1 VHQNSEGYALNSV
14 WRDLRYAARNLSK
27 SAGFTAVAVLTL
39 AIGIGANTAIF
50 SVVNAVLLKPL
61 PFPEP
66 DRLVRVYES
75 DEAVQGTASP
85 PNFVDWQRDN
95 SVFESMGAYVGT
107 TVALTGVG
115 EAKRVAGSA
124 VTGDFFSVLRT
135 APLLGRGISPAEATP
150 GQERVVVLSHDLW
163 QRIFGADPEILD
175 RLVELEGRAYTVIG
189 VMPPGFEYPAGAEL
203 WVPLAFTEE
212 ELATQRGAHYLDVIA
227 RLASGVTVE
236 QASTEMAAI
245 ARRLELRYSD
255 TNTGASAAA
264 RGLREALV
272 GDVRPA
278 LLILL
283 GAVGFVLLIACVNVA
298 NLLLART
305 AGRRRELAVRSA
317 LGAGRGR
324 LVRHVLSE
332 SVLLALVGGAAGV
345 LLAVLGLKV
354 LLALPVESV
363 PRLEGAGLDGTVL
376 AFTFFASALTGVLFG
391 LLPAVKAGLASDLTG
406 ALKSGGAA
414 VTADRA
420 GRRTRGA
427 LVVTEMAFAVL
438 LLTGAGL
445 LLKSFVAL
453 QRVDPGFEPQ
463 GVLTFDMA
471 LPSARYA
478 KPQQARAFFAE
489 LEERIAALPGVE
501 SVAGVTG
508 LPLSG
513 FNYTISVERVDGAPA
528 YDHPGNARSTQLRVI
543 TPGYFHT
550 MGIPLLAGRALNAVD
565 RDGAPLAVVVNESA
579 ARLLWPGDD
588 PLGHRFELGTT
599 FGLGG
604 PRAGGTVVG
613 VAADIRHY
621 GLGEP
626 TKPEV
631 FIAHSQFPVDFMS
644 MTVKTS
650 VPPQTLVAAIRG
662 DVREM
667 DSGLPLDQVRTMEEW
682 VAASVAQPRFYMLL
696 LGVFAAAALV
706 LAAIGIYGVLA
717 YAVRQQ
723 ASEIGIRRALGA
735 GAGDVVRRVVGTAMA
750 LAGGGLVAGLLASFA
765 LTRLLSGL
773 LYGVSATDPWTFAG
787 VALLLGAVALL
798 ASLIPAQRAARVDP
812 VVALR
817 EE

>member
-1 VHQNSEGYALNSV
+1 LNSA
-14 WRDLRYAARNLSK
+14 WRDLRYAARNLSR
-27 SAGFTAVAVLTL
+27 SAGFTAIAVLTL

-66 DRLVRVYES
+66 ERLVRVYEN
-75 DEAVQGTASP
+75 DETVRGTASP

-95 SVFESMGAYVGT
+95 TVFEHMGAYVRT
-107 TVALTGVG
+107 AVALTGIG
-115 EAKRVAGSA
+115 EAKRVPGSA

-135 APLLGRGISPAEATP
+135 PPMLGRGISPAEAAP
-150 GQERVVVLSHDLW
+150 GRDRVVVLSHGLW
-163 QRIFGADPEILD
+163 QRLLGGDPKVLG
-175 RLVELEGRAYTVIG
+175 RVMQLEGREYTVIG
-189 VMPPGFEYPAGAEL
+189 VMPPEFEYPAGAEF
-203 WVPLAFTEE
+203 WVPLAFSEND
-212 ELATQRGAHYLDVIA
+212 LSTQRGAHYLDVVA
-227 RLASGVTVE
+227 RLAPGVTLE
-236 QASTEMAAI
+236 QASTQLAGI
-245 ARRLELRYSD
+245 ARRLELQYPD
-255 TNTGASAAA
+255 TNTGARAAA
-264 RGLREALV
+264 RLLHESLV

-305 AGRRRELAVRSA
+305 AGRRRELAVRTA
-317 LGAGRGR
+317 LGAGRAC
-324 LVRHVLSE
+324 LVRHVLTE
-332 SVLLALVGGAAGV
+332 SVLLALLGGVAGV
-345 LLAVLGLKV
+345 LLAVVGLKL
-354 LLALPVESV
+354 LLALPMENM
-363 PRLEGAGLDGTVL
+363 PRLEGTELDSAVL
-376 AFTFFASALTGVLFG
+376 GFTFVVSALTGVLFG
-391 LLPAVKAGLASDLTG
+391 LLPAIKAGLASDLTG
-406 ALKSGGAA
+406 ALKAGGAA

-427 LVVTEMAFAVL
+427 LVITEMAFAVL
-438 LLTGAGL
+438 LLAGAGL

-453 QRVDPGFEPQ
+453 QRVDPGFDPQ
-463 GVLTFDMA
+463 GILTFDMA
-471 LPSARYA
+471 LPSSRYA

-489 LEERIAALPGVE
+489 LEERIAALPGAE
-501 SVAGVTG
+501 RVAGVFG

-513 FNYTISVERVDGAPA
+513 FNYSISVEGLDGGPA

-543 TPGYFHT
+543 TPDYFRT
-550 MGIPLLAGRALNAVD
+550 MGIRLPDGRALNETD
-565 RDGAPLAVVVNESA
+565 RAGAPLAVVVNESA
-579 ARLLWPGDD
+579 AKLLWPGDD
-588 PLGHRFELGTT
+588 PLGHRIELGTT

-613 VAADIRHY
+613 MAADIRHY

-626 TKPEV
+626 TRPEV
-631 FIAHSQFPVDFMS
+631 FVAHSQFPVDFMS

-662 DVREM
+662 EVQAM
-667 DSGLPLDQVRTMEEW
+667 DRGLPLDQVRTMEEW

-696 LGVFAAAALV
+696 LGIFAVAALV

-723 ASEIGIRRALGA
+723 SSEIGIRRALGA
-735 GAGDVVRRVVGTAMA
+735 RAGDVMRSVVGTAMA
-750 LAGGGLVAGLLASFA
+750 LAGGGLLAGLLASFA

-787 VALLLGAVALL
+787 VALLLGGVALL